1 MKLIMH
7 TSIFSIVFAGVLASA
22 LTTKPTAPV
31 RVNHSFAVSYAMPV
45 PSCMPGETCVK

>member
-7 TSIFSIVFAGVLASA
+7 ASIFSIVFAGFLASA

-31 RVNHSFAVSYAMPV
+31 HASHSLVVSYAMPV
-45 PSCMPGETCVK
+45 PSCDPGVGCPN